1 MFDYSTNNTTDWVR
15 LSSNDFWFGF
25 VRSISPGL
33 RRVGPKLVFAIFFFG
48 IKNTF
53 QGKNHTTFSLRSI
66 SRQKKLRSLILHR
79 VPLLARYWGG
89 HNPCEKHC
97 TAFTDF
103 QTQNWLFF
111 RFFTASRFFLKRF
124 LWFRKL
130 AIMAG
135 TLIYVLTL
143 FCFLPLAGLHFR
155 MKAAKFSSILSLV
168 SNCRN
173 FKEDADNCD
182 DLGYLIP
189 VIQWFRQS
197 CSFSTRRVISLLTNN
212 FFIDFT
218 IFMDSESNPSALK
231 VGQVPISLL

>member
-1 MFDYSTNNTTDWVR
+1 
-15 LSSNDFWFGF
+15 
-25 VRSISPGL
+25 
-33 RRVGPKLVFAIFFFG
+33 
-48 IKNTF
+48 
-53 QGKNHTTFSLRSI
+53 
-66 SRQKKLRSLILHR
+66 
-79 VPLLARYWGG
+79 
-89 HNPCEKHC
+89 
-97 TAFTDF
+97 
-103 QTQNWLFF
+103 
-111 RFFTASRFFLKRF
+111 
-124 LWFRKL
+124 
-130 AIMAG
+130 MAG
-135 TLIYVLTL
+135 TLIYVLSL

-155 MKAAKFSSILSLV
+155 MKAAKFSSSLSLV

-197 CSFSTRRVISLLTNN
+197 CSFSTRRVISFLTNN